1 MQLIL
6 QRELR
11 REARRTRA
19 AAVRFTCSVIGFV
32 ASIFLL
38 LSQSGG
44 GADGQRVFQILT
56 FLGFVFCLI
65 AGVRVAAG
73 TIADE
78 KRDGTLSLLFLTQLR
93 PSEIIGGKF
102 FAVAIP
108 LIQPL
113 LAFIPALAITVLHG
127 GVTGSEVFRAIV
139 VIGSTLFLSIAAG
152 LCISSFSRRNEIASR
167 TTLGLLAALL
177 GLPLLFADGP
187 FSFLRLFSAWTA
199 FQTISDE
206 YFRLHPYDF
215 ASGTLVLQCLALTLM
230 ICAVCFL
237 PTRWG
242 LPIEASSRSL
252 RKRLVVAWH
261 TFVEHAFPELRDS
274 LNRLR
279 NVQGRSAIL
288 DRNPGEWLAVREGVN
303 YLEQVPFLI
312 ALVILALI
320 AASGSAT
327 GPTPTPALWA
337 VIGSAVL
344 LLARLASQASFPLCN
359 MRRSGAVEMLLST
372 PLDPL
377 QIVTG
382 QVAALRKQFTIP
394 SIIVLA
400 GGFFYAIRA
409 SGGPFEG
416 VFGFLMLGFIMM
428 VWTVSIGA
436 LGLFIGLLEK
446 SPATAFFQTILIGI
460 FVAGPISMLSTP
472 FPIAFLFLLGFSG
485 NRLTSPDLVRLL
497 KRQPY
502 ARKAALA

>member
-1 MQLIL
+1 
-6 QRELR
+6 
-11 REARRTRA
+11 
-19 AAVRFTCSVIGFV
+19 
-32 ASIFLL
+32 
-38 LSQSGG
+38 
-44 GADGQRVFQILT
+44 
-56 FLGFVFCLI
+56 
-65 AGVRVAAG
+65 
-73 TIADE
+73 
-78 KRDGTLSLLFLTQLR
+78 
-93 PSEIIGGKF
+93 
-102 FAVAIP
+102 
-108 LIQPL
+108 
-113 LAFIPALAITVLHG
+113 
-127 GVTGSEVFRAIV
+127 
-139 VIGSTLFLSIAAG
+139 LFLSIAAG
-152 LCISSFSRRNEIASR
+152 LCISSFSRRNEIAGR

-372 PLDPL
+372 PLDPW

-382 QVAALRKQFTIP
+382 QVAALRQQFTIP